1 MIPKIIHYCWF
12 GDNPLSE
19 LNVKCIESWR
29 KFLPDY
35 EIKEWNESNFDVNI
49 IPYTKEAYKRK
60 QYAFVS
66 DYARFWILF
75 HYGGLYFDVDVEII
89 KPLDK
94 IISNGAF
101 MGCEHWIPTKGV
113 ATGLGFGAEPH
124 HELFSEI
131 LLNYSNI
138 PFISRFG
145 HHTKTVVEYTTE
157 ILCKYGLNEKHAIQK
172 IAGITIYPQEYF
184 CPLYEGSKITEN
196 TVSIHHFDGSWL
208 DSYGKAKKKLK
219 RIIPTKLLLLYFHF
233 RYGTP
238 LGNSRPTID
247 NEEIYGK

>member
-29 KFLPDY
+29 KYLPDY
-35 EIKEWNESNFDVNI
+35 EIKEWNENNFDVNI
-49 IPYTKEAYKRK
+49 IPYTKEAYQKK

-66 DYARFWILF
+66 DYARFWIIY
-75 HYGGLYFDVDVEII
+75 HYGGVYFDVDVEII
-89 KPLDK
+89 KPLDD
-94 IISNGAF
+94 IIAQGAF
-101 MGCEHWIPTKGV
+101 MGCEHWNPTKGV
-113 ATGLGFGAEPH
+113 ATGLGFGAGPH
-124 HELFSEI
+124 LELFSEI
-131 LLNYSNI
+131 LLNYSTI
-138 PFISRFG
+138 PFNSRFG

-157 ILCKYGLNEKHAIQK
+157 ILCRYGLKEKYAIQE

>member
-29 KFLPDY
+29 NYLPDY
-35 EIKEWNESNFDVNI
+35 EIREWNENNFDVNI

-60 QYAFVS
+60 QFAFVS

-113 ATGLGFGAEPH
+113 NPGLGFGTQPGH
-124 HELFSEI
+124 TVLKEI
-131 LLNYSNI
+131 LQEYANLSFCNSQKKQ
-138 PFISRFG
+138 SG
-145 HHTKTVVEYTTE
+145 TVVTHTTA
-157 ILCKYGLNEKHAIQK
+157 ILCKYGLTDNHCIQQ